1 MPPIIMPALSQR
13 LRTLRQS
20 RKIKQEELAAVLQ
33 CSLRQYQ
40 RVERGEVNVPAL
52 TLCALADYFN
62 VTTDY
67 LLGRG
72 TASGGPLSE

>member
-1 MPPIIMPALSQR
+1 MPALSQR

-62 VTTDY
+62 GTTDY